1 MEGAPLS
8 FPSYI
13 KDPETPGHVMQLL
26 CIFSKQ
32 GAHTLTFVDVVE
44 LKAQSFISQHRCLR
58 SEKTVSCLEYI
69 EVKGGRV
76 DSPDLTAS
84 PNLFCG
90 IMFCRLLSVK
100 AKGTKGGRG
109 EGRGSR
115 GSHCSLN

>member
-1 MEGAPLS
+1 
-8 FPSYI
+8 
-13 KDPETPGHVMQLL
+13 MQPL

-32 GAHTLTFVDVVE
+32 GVHTLTFVDVVE

-90 IMFCRLLSVK
+90 VMFCRLLSVK
-100 AKGTKGGRG
+100 AKGTKEGRG